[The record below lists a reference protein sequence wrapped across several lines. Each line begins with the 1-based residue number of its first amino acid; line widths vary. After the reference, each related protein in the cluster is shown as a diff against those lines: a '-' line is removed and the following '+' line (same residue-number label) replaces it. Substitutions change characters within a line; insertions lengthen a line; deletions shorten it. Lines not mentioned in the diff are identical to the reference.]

1 MARAIINKH
10 IDDSSLVKRDLFL
23 EELENAKGEI
33 LISNDTEN
41 PSIYI
46 VNNNNEVVEISGNS
60 SGSNVDL
67 EDYYTKEE
75 IDKKIEN
82 IEISG
87 GVDLTEYYK
96 KEETEKVVDNK
107 LDNYYDKSVID
118 GYVEQYTNEIDSIEE
133 DLTNIDRR
141 VADIERNGVNLDK
154 YYTKEEVYNKEETD
168 GLLNKNNE
176 SIETI
181 NTAISSLTSKDEE
194 FSTKLEELTSKD
206 EELTTN
212 INENKNNIT
221 SLSSSTELLNTEL
234 TDLKELTSNISK
246 TIVENE
252 EITSEALNVLNEK
265 VNTINEYTIN
275 DKKISENVVLNTND
289 FVIDESYS
297 TINQNPDF
305 VVTGDLLTTAIS
317 KLEVMLANTTLALT
331 AAIND
336 IEARIGTPSKYDEE
350 GNIINEATGLIKRIE
365 ELENSK

>member
-1 MARAIINKH
+1 MTSK
-10 IDDSSLVKRDLFL
+10 DEEFSTKL
-23 EELENAKGEI
+23 EE
-33 LISNDTEN
+33 
-41 PSIYI
+41 
-46 VNNNNEVVEISGNS
+46 
-60 SGSNVDL
+60 
-67 EDYYTKEE
+67 
-75 IDKKIEN
+75 
-82 IEISG
+82 
-87 GVDLTEYYK
+87 
-96 KEETEKVVDNK
+96 
-107 LDNYYDKSVID
+107 
-118 GYVEQYTNEIDSIEE
+118 
-133 DLTNIDRR
+133 
-141 VADIERNGVNLDK
+141 
-154 YYTKEEVYNKEETD
+154 
-168 GLLNKNNE
+168 
-176 SIETI
+176 
-181 NTAISSLTSKDEE
+181 LTSKDEE
-194 FSTKLEELTSKD
+194 ISTKLEELTSKD

-212 INENKNNIT
+212 INENKDNIT